1 MRASI
6 QQVLDELASAS
17 DSRLAVFQLEIKD
30 LQEQKV
36 VLAGRLSSRSQLKT
50 LEAVFSDRFPA
61 LSVDTAAIR
70 ILEGPI
76 ARQVYV
82 ATNITGLY
90 GKPSFGVPLASEL
103 YFGTP
108 LSVLEEEG
116 KWAYVREADGY
127 LGWAYRRYLAE
138 GAAPSASHLV
148 LAPSTELHSQPDA
161 SSAVCTRLVS
171 GTGVRLLQAQNGW
184 ACVEANEMGW
194 LPASQLRALESTPR
208 ASEARREL
216 MRADAGRMMG
226 TPYLWGGSSGNGID
240 CSGLARLLHH
250 WVGIEIPRDADLQ
263 CNAATPVQPPFELG
277 DLFFFGEGDSE
288 RKVTHVGV
296 SLGGWKLV
304 HSSRSRNGV
313 YIDDLEESD
322 SLREIYLCA
331 GSFLR

>member
-1 MRASI
+1 MRAAI
-6 QQVLDELASAS
+6 QQVLDELASAG

-36 VLAGRLSSRSQLKT
+36 VLAGRLSSSSQLKA

-70 ILEGPI
+70 ILEGPN

-90 GKPSFGVPLASEL
+90 GNPSFGVPLASEL
-103 YFGTP
+103 CFGTP

-138 GAAPSASHLV
+138 GAPPAASHLV

-161 SSAVCTRLVS
+161 SSPVCTRLVS

-184 ACVEANEMGW
+184 ARIEANETGW
-194 LPASQLRALESTPR
+194 LPASQLRALESIPR
-208 ASEARREL
+208 TTEARREL
-216 MRADAGRMMG
+216 MRADAARMVG

-250 WVGIEIPRDADLQ
+250 WLGIAIPRDADLQ
-263 CNAATPVQPPFELG
+263 CDAARPVEPPFELG

-288 RKVTHVGV
+288 RKVTHVGI

-313 YIDDLEESD
+313 YTDDLEESD